1 MGPSLSLRERG
12 FRGVR
17 SGSKAAFTPPPE
29 TRPSRR
35 HARAAKPMPGRSGF
49 WAVRPAP
56 RGQRRK
62 HQLTPGRVSRA
73 PMAAGRRTA
82 QGLSP
87 LKPGEAPMTAPAA
100 PLETAPPPRRWDP
113 VVKLTHWTIVGAIL
127 ANGLI
132 TEEGSTPHVWVGY
145 ALAAT
150 LALRLIWGVIGPAEA
165 RFAAFPPSPA
175 RALAHLREIA
185 QGRRSQHASHNP
197 LGALMVYAI
206 WSTLAVIVVTGVLM
220 ANAPAEPKDLVA
232 APPAAVHSEARESD
246 EIGEEAEAQEGAE
259 GHGEEGPLAEV
270 HETAVNL
277 LYVLIVLHIAG
288 VVFETRRSGRRI
300 VLAMLPGRR

>member
-1 MGPSLSLRERG
+1 
-12 FRGVR
+12 
-17 SGSKAAFTPPPE
+17 
-29 TRPSRR
+29 
-35 HARAAKPMPGRSGF
+35 
-49 WAVRPAP
+49 
-56 RGQRRK
+56 
-62 HQLTPGRVSRA
+62 
-73 PMAAGRRTA
+73 
-82 QGLSP
+82 
-87 LKPGEAPMTAPAA
+87 MTDFAA
-100 PLETAPPPRRWDP
+100 PLETAPPSRRWDP

-127 ANGLI
+127 ANGVI
-132 TEEGSTPHVWVGY
+132 TEEGSNPHIWVGY

-165 RFAAFPPSPA
+165 RFAAFPPSPG

-185 QGRRSQHASHNP
+185 QGRRTEHASHNP

-206 WSTLAVIVVTGVLM
+206 WSTLAVIIITGVLM
-220 ANAPAEPKDLVA
+220 ANAPAEAKSPVA
-232 APPAAVHSEARESD
+232 AQPAAEAGAVRNQALEHE
-246 EIGEEAEAQEGAE
+246 EIGEEAEEHEGAE

>member
-1 MGPSLSLRERG
+1 
-12 FRGVR
+12 
-17 SGSKAAFTPPPE
+17 
-29 TRPSRR
+29 
-35 HARAAKPMPGRSGF
+35 
-49 WAVRPAP
+49 
-56 RGQRRK
+56 
-62 HQLTPGRVSRA
+62 
-73 PMAAGRRTA
+73 
-82 QGLSP
+82 
-87 LKPGEAPMTAPAA
+87 MTASAA

-132 TEEGSTPHVWVGY
+132 TEEGSNPHIWIGY

-165 RFAAFPPSPA
+165 RFAAFPPSPG
-175 RALAHLREIA
+175 RALAHLREVT
-185 QGRRSQHASHNP
+185 QGRRTEHASHNP

-206 WSTLAVIVVTGVLM
+206 WSTLAVIIVTGVLM
-220 ANAPAEPKDLVA
+220 ANAPAA
-232 APPAAVHSEARESD
+232 ARSLAVGPPAAEAGAVRNEAREHE
-246 EIGEEAEAQEGAE
+246 EIDEEAEEHESGE

>member
-1 MGPSLSLRERG
+1 
-12 FRGVR
+12 
-17 SGSKAAFTPPPE
+17 
-29 TRPSRR
+29 
-35 HARAAKPMPGRSGF
+35 
-49 WAVRPAP
+49 
-56 RGQRRK
+56 
-62 HQLTPGRVSRA
+62 
-73 PMAAGRRTA
+73 
-82 QGLSP
+82 
-87 LKPGEAPMTAPAA
+87 MTDSAA
-100 PLETAPPPRRWDP
+100 PLETARPPRRWDP

-132 TEEGSTPHVWVGY
+132 TEEGSNPHIWVGY

-165 RFAAFPPSPA
+165 RFAAFPPHPT
-175 RALAHLREIA
+175 RALAHIREIA
-185 QGRRSQHASHNP
+185 QGRRTEHASHNP

-206 WSTLAVIVVTGVLM
+206 WSTLAVIIVTGVLM
-220 ANAPAEPKDLVA
+220 ANAPAEAKSPAAGPVA
-232 APPAAVHSEARESD
+232 AEASAVHNEARERE
-246 EIGEEAEAQEGAE
+246 EIGEEAEEHEGAE

-300 VLAMLPGRR
+300 VLAMLPRRR